1 MVHAHYH
8 TLAHSLFFLSDSFFL
23 SKFLVFSVIFHPF
36 SYFFSL
42 LLTSKPY
49 PPLPLTHSPPLL
61 YWLGTNGWCLS
72 LVCAPLPCQS
82 KACLPF
88 MRLPWLGG
96 LSSLYCL
103 FYHSFL
109 ISYGVDKLLGL
120 RSLYLA
126 FSLGWVL
133 FGHRSF
139 LLQSSPCLL
148 CGLADTFAMSRR
160 YFCHVII

>member
-1 MVHAHYH
+1 
-8 TLAHSLFFLSDSFFL
+8 
-23 SKFLVFSVIFHPF
+23 
-36 SYFFSL
+36 
-42 LLTSKPY
+42 
-49 PPLPLTHSPPLL
+49 
-61 YWLGTNGWCLS
+61 
-72 LVCAPLPCQS
+72 
-82 KACLPF
+82 

-148 CGLADTFAMSRR
+148 CGLANTFAMSRR
-160 YFCHVII
+160 YFCHVIIWLMLAVPLLGLLYSFLLLSSNSPVLSLSMYSHCFGLFWRISSLWGFLGPFYSFGQGFLLSLLNLPGPNYHTLYSRGLWAFPPAPFT